1 MFKFIRLF
9 VVFTPFACFS
19 QLSTNPSPFEV
30 EQSVTITVDINSSA
44 SNCNGIVAPQSV
56 YMHAG
61 IGNDANPWGYNV
73 VGNWGTDDGVG
84 EMTSNGDGTYSITIT
99 PSVYFGLSVAEIA
112 SATKMGL
119 VFRNQDGS

>member
-1 MFKFIRLF
+1 MHGHNSIKKYYFSPHWNTNAGFFKPINYVKFIRLF

-61 IGNDANPWGYNV
+61 M
-73 VGNWGTDDGVG
+73 
-84 EMTSNGDGTYSITIT
+84 EMTLIPGVTMS
-99 PSVYFGLSVAEIA
+99 LEIGEQTMVLA
-112 SATKMGL
+112 K
-119 VFRNQDGS
+119 